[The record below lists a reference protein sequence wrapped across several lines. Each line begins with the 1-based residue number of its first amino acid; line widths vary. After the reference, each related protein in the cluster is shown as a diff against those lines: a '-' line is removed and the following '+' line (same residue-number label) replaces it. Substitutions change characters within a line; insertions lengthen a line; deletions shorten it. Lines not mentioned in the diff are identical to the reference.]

1 MAAMILHEPSA
12 WVTGARYCHRL
23 HDLVNPFEGIPKYQ
37 LGEWFH
43 GDDRPDRYSR
53 YALWHDKLFYL
64 PPSSELSLPF
74 GNPLFVSVD
83 IDFTVKRFGFTLL
96 FGEALM
102 PGMDRLYFM
111 TQERSGSLT
120 DIEILGRFREMEGV
134 SNGFE
139 SAVTRVCKTSDNLG
153 ISIGKVEISVSRVVV
168 RESTRNGR
176 R

>member
-96 FGEALM
+96 FGEALKIG
-102 PGMDRLYFM
+102 PLSRTARPLAH
-111 TQERSGSLT
+111 TNT
-120 DIEILGRFREMEGV
+120 
-134 SNGFE
+134 
-139 SAVTRVCKTSDNLG
+139 K
-153 ISIGKVEISVSRVVV
+153 ISPISTINYSTKIGDLLAL
-168 RESTRNGR
+168 
-176 R
+176 

>member
-1 MAAMILHEPSA
+1 MA
-12 WVTGARYCHRL
+12 
-23 HDLVNPFEGIPKYQ
+23 NPFEGIPKYQ
-37 LGEWFH
+37 PGEWLH

-64 PPSSELSLPF
+64 PPSSEPSLPF

-83 IDFTVKRFGFTLL
+83 IDVTVKRFGFTLL

-120 DIEILGRFREMEGV
+120 DIEILGRFREMEGF
-134 SNGFE
+134 G
-139 SAVTRVCKTSDNLG
+139 SAVICVCKTSDNFG
-153 ISIGKVEISVSRVVV
+153 DNHWKGRDIRFARSGT
-168 RESTRNGR
+168 REY
-176 R
+176 